1 MAGPAKTLVSTFS
14 MAMMTAAAVVSLRGL
29 PMMAKEQLTLFVYI
43 AFATFIFLIPAALVS
58 AELGGAFGEKGGGV
72 YTWVKEAFGARW
84 GFVAI
89 WLQWIQ
95 NVVWY
100 PTVLAFSAAAIAYV
114 VGQARARKQRSL
126 CRRVLHLRLWA
137 ATMDIVARRRR
148 DRQGDELDVSRR
160 HRVARRRHHDPGGD
174 LDRSGQSGRH
184 AAPRR
189 LGRRVGHVD
198 GRRPPASALFPRHHR
213 NGRHRLSRRHHSAFR
228 RRRGPCR
235 ARQRNGRARRSSSRS
250 RFWSRRSSIIL
261 LFTLGSFAVATVLP
275 NQEIN
280 LQEGLMKAF
289 QQIFASFGIGWATP
303 VVCLLLAFGGL
314 GGVMSW
320 ISGPS
325 RGLLWTA
332 QEGEIPPLL
341 AKTNK
346 HGVQVNILIVQ
357 GVIVTILALTYF
369 VMADVSVAFFLL
381 SAMTISLYLIMYMLM
396 YAAAIRL
403 RYSQPDLKR
412 SYRVPGGIAGMWS
425 IAGVGFAG
433 VVFAFIV
440 SFFPPSQLPVGSPA
454 LYVGLV
460 VAGTVIFT
468 GLPLLI
474 SMSKQPSWRA
484 ARPQAVVA
492 PALAKATIELD
503 LLKQRAEIQSARKS
517 EGPPQQIGLVALE
530 NRGMI
535 GRRSRK
541 RSIDAAGRSI
551 RRPLPRAGPAGVW
564 ASQGL
569 SRYGGSPSAVYWTG

>member
-1 MAGPAKTLVSTFS
+1 MAQAKKAVVSTFS

-72 YTWVKEAFGARW
+72 YTWVKEAFGSRW

-114 VGQARARKQRSL
+114 VGEPKLANNGPYVGAF
-126 CRRVLHLRLWA
+126 CIIAYWA
-137 ATMDIVARRRR
+137 ATWITLRGVGAIARVTSWAFLAGTVLPGVIIMVLAVIWIVQGNPIAMLHPAATDSASVMSMAGGHAHPRYFPYVTGLGDIAFLAGIILLFAGVEVHAVHANEMTEPKRQFPMAMLIASVA
-148 DRQGDELDVSRR
+148 V
-160 HRVARRRHHDPGGD
+160 
-174 LDRSGQSGRH
+174 
-184 AAPRR
+184 
-189 LGRRVGHVD
+189 
-198 GRRPPASALFPRHHR
+198 
-213 NGRHRLSRRHHSAFR
+213 
-228 RRRGPCR
+228 
-235 ARQRNGRARRSSSRS
+235 
-250 RFWSRRSSIIL
+250 IL

-275 NQEIN
+275 DKEIN

-289 QQIFASFGIGWATP
+289 QQIFTRLGIDWATP
-303 VVCLLLAFGGL
+303 LVCVLLAFGGI

-332 QEGEIPPLL
+332 QEGEIPPFL
-341 AKTNK
+341 AKVNK
-346 HGVQVNILIVQ
+346 NGVQISILIVQ

-369 VMADVSVAFFLL
+369 VMTNVSVAFFLL
-381 SAMTISLYLIMYMLM
+381 SAVTITLYLIMYMLM

-412 SYRVPGGIAGMWS
+412 SYRVPGGMVGMWCIS
-425 IAGVGFAG
+425 GVGFAG
-433 VVFAFIV
+433 VAFAFLV
-440 SFFPPSQLPVGSPA
+440 GFFPPTELPVGSPA

-460 VAGTVIFT
+460 VAGTVVFT

-474 SMSKQPSWRA
+474 GMVKQSSWRA
-484 ARPQAVVA
+484 TSP
-492 PALAKATIELD
+492 PA
-503 LLKQRAEIQSARKS
+503 
-517 EGPPQQIGLVALE
+517 
-530 NRGMI
+530 
-535 GRRSRK
+535 
-541 RSIDAAGRSI
+541 
-551 RRPLPRAGPAGVW
+551 
-564 ASQGL
+564 
-569 SRYGGSPSAVYWTG
+569 PSAAHAD

>member
-1 MAGPAKTLVSTFS
+1 MPTAKKSVVSTFS
-14 MAMMTAAAVVSLRGL
+14 LAMMTAAAVVSLRGL

-114 VGQARARKQRSL
+114 VGEPTLANNGPYVGAF
-126 CRRVLHLRLWA
+126 C
-137 ATMDIVARRRR
+137 IVAYWVATWVTL
-148 DRQGDELDVSRR
+148 QGVDAIARVTSWTFLAGTVLPGVIIMVLAVIWIVQGNPIAMLHPVSTDSAS
-160 HRVARRRHHDPGGD
+160 VMSMAGG
-174 LDRSGQSGRH
+174 H
-184 AAPRR
+184 AHPR
-189 LGRRVGHVD
+189 
-198 GRRPPASALFPRHHR
+198 LFPYVT
-213 NGRHRLSRRHHSAFR
+213 GLGDIAFLA
-228 RRRGPCR
+228 GIILLFAGVEVHAVHANEMADPK
-235 ARQRNGRARRSSSRS
+235 RQFPMAMLVASVAV
-250 RFWSRRSSIIL
+250 IL

-275 NQEIN
+275 DAQIN

-289 QQIFASFGIGWATP
+289 QQIFTRFGIDWATP
-303 VVCLLLAFGGL
+303 LVCVLLAFGGI

-332 QEGEIPPLL
+332 QEGEIPPFL

-346 HGVQVNILIVQ
+346 NGVQISILIIQ
-357 GVIVTILALTYF
+357 GVIVTVLSLTYF

-381 SAMTISLYLIMYMLM
+381 SAVTITLYLIMYMMM

-412 SYRVPGGIAGMWS
+412 SYRVPGGIVGMWC

-433 VVFAFIV
+433 VAFSFLV
-440 SFFPPSQLPVGSPA
+440 GFFPPTQLPVGSPA
-454 LYVGLV
+454 LYVWLV
-460 VAGTVIFT
+460 VAGTVVFT

-474 SMSKQPSWRA
+474 GMLKQKSWRA
-484 ARPQAVVA
+484 ISPPEA
-492 PALAKATIELD
+492 
-503 LLKQRAEIQSARKS
+503 SA
-517 EGPPQQIGLVALE
+517 A
-530 NRGMI
+530 NA
-535 GRRSRK
+535 
-541 RSIDAAGRSI
+541 D
-551 RRPLPRAGPAGVW
+551 
-564 ASQGL
+564 
-569 SRYGGSPSAVYWTG
+569 